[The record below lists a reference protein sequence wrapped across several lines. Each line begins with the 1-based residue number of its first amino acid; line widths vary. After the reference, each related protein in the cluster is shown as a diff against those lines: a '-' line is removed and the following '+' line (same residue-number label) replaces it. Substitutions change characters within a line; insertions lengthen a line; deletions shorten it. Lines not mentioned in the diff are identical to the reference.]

1 MIINNPPYEKMIEH
15 NGKEVTV
22 HLWKNEEI
30 GQLEDYPMYHITS
43 EGRVFSWRKG
53 KFFNTFSF
61 QLFK

>member
-1 MIINNPPYEKMIEH
+1 MIINNPPYEKTIEH

-43 EGRVFSWRKG
+43 EDVFLAGAKVNS
-53 KFFNTFSF
+53 
-61 QLFK
+61 